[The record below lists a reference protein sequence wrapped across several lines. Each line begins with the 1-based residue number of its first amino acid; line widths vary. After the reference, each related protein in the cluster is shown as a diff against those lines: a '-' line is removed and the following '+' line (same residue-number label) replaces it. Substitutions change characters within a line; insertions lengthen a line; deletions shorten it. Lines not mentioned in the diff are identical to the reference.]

1 MLRKFQTV
9 PNISLS
15 HSYPNV
21 ATIVTC
27 TPFGAYKYAA
37 TEVATDSHSAGTE
50 DEEMTDCSGVTSD
63 TESIETS
70 IEDEQGRNSG
80 KASSSL
86 KRNEEQVVQL
96 EYESSLLQDPGEC
109 FENGEENDTTSPW
122 DLSEWKVNGGLFATQ
137 AAFEGTFLLEASL
150 DAVAEWSATIVWK
163 MFLRQ
168 AQQCT
173 SANRHQI
180 TIPQDAPCPRFLPK
194 LLTKAMPR
202 YKGGMTRAI
211 IVTYALLYLHR
222 IKTCF
227 HCTRSPNSASA
238 DATTECGKNAPAID
252 VASQCSLFFSVGMHY
267 ASLWLLDCC
276 PAEKVY
282 WKRYVHCVSA
292 SHGVAWSRLVLQH
305 WNYQINVTVE
315 DWLSFCSQVLARF
328 PFVDEK
334 IRHQLANNEISH
346 PPMTES
352 LQ

>member
-96 EYESSLLQDPGEC
+96 EYESSLLQDPGEG

-122 DLSEWKVNGGLFATQ
+122 DLSEWNINGGLFATQ

-168 AQQCT
+168 AQ
-173 SANRHQI
+173 
-180 TIPQDAPCPRFLPK
+180 
-194 LLTKAMPR
+194 
-202 YKGGMTRAI
+202 
-211 IVTYALLYLHR
+211 
-222 IKTCF
+222 
-227 HCTRSPNSASA
+227 
-238 DATTECGKNAPAID
+238 
-252 VASQCSLFFSVGMHY
+252 
-267 ASLWLLDCC
+267 
-276 PAEKVY
+276 
-282 WKRYVHCVSA
+282 
-292 SHGVAWSRLVLQH
+292 
-305 WNYQINVTVE
+305 
-315 DWLSFCSQVLARF
+315 
-328 PFVDEK
+328 
-334 IRHQLANNEISH
+334 
-346 PPMTES
+346 
-352 LQ
+352 